1 MVVAIRVC
9 GPAGWWTLLAAAAY
23 LFLVLGSR
31 RYQVWFPQSATFWSQ
46 IRRVQAQIG
55 VAEASGQ
62 SARRT
67 ALIDTARQ
75 LVVQAVVYAP
85 PAPKELS
92 AIPVA
97 PLAMSGDWPPS
108 PRKGAGLFWLSQARQ
123 GSGRKL
129 LAEAEHTLVLLAS
142 DEELEARAI
151 VVHAQLDTKSPAGKA
166 IGAQISETVK
176 AINKARAASAKNAG
190 ANAVVLDQLFDSL
203 RPLVAEGQRLVAEDE
218 WSLTDDAERWARR
231 GFLMTLVLLAIVVVL
246 AFAFG
251 EVWVLLLGA
260 AGGALSRVWRVMS
273 QRRVR
278 SDGFSSWPATFLAVP
293 VGAIV
298 AFAGLLLIDL
308 LVSVN
313 ILNEETFEPVTKE
326 FLFSKCTPSTAAM
339 VLALAFLLGFTE
351 RFFNSLTA
359 KALGA
364 FEEPTEGS
372 ATPTV
377 FTVPDPKTPEVTAG
391 ASTTPPSGDATGD
404 ADNAGVAATNKPT
417 KVTPALP
424 APPPTS
430 GPQGEDPEE

>member
-1 MVVAIRVC
+1 MVVAIVVC
-9 GPAGWWTLLAAAAY
+9 GPAGWWTLAVAAAY
-23 LFLVLGSR
+23 LALVLGSR

-55 VAEASGQ
+55 VAEASGRE

-364 FEEPTEGS
+364 FEEPAGGS

-377 FTVPDPKTPEVTAG
+377 FTVPDPKPDAG
-391 ASTTPPSGDATGD
+391 GGNQHDDTSPPSGEARSD
-404 ADNAGVAATNKPT
+404 ADDAGLAAAQQLKGTQPELPT
-417 KVTPALP
+417 A
-424 APPPTS
+424 S
-430 GPQGEDPEE
+430 DPQGGTPEK